1 MFNTCGRWAFLN
13 ILYLLCRGG
22 YYPPDFLQF
31 FFCYFSSFTGV
42 LLCDKRTKS
51 AGSLSTSRT
60 LNRLGRAPRPHA
72 SGCFS
77 GLHNLLQ
84 ANAARVI
91 YILNVMRLAFIAAMH
106 TPLLY
111 IDLRFAVFGEMEM
124 SIKVQ
129 SKFTPNF

>member
-1 MFNTCGRWAFLN
+1 MPNNFVFSVGAGLCSARFLA
-13 ILYLLCRGG
+13 IFLL
-22 YYPPDFLQF
+22 FLVF
-31 FFCYFSSFTGV
+31 YRCSFV
-42 LLCDKRTKS
+42 RQKNEKRREF
-51 AGSLSTSRT
+51 GTSRT

-106 TPLLY
+106 TPLLHIY
-111 IDLRFAVFGEMEM
+111 LRFTIFDK
-124 SIKVQ
+124 IKKMKAKRLV
-129 SKFTPNF
+129 KT

>member
-1 MFNTCGRWAFLN
+1 MRQKNE
-13 ILYLLCRGG
+13 
-22 YYPPDFLQF
+22 
-31 FFCYFSSFTGV
+31 
-42 LLCDKRTKS
+42 KRREF
-51 AGSLSTSRT
+51 GTSRT

-111 IDLRFAVFGEMEM
+111 IDLRFAVFGEIPKCRIILF
-124 SIKVQ
+124 SL
-129 SKFTPNF
+129 